1 MVGVLPGIGPIGAM
15 ALLLP
20 VTYSM
25 TPAGALIMLAGIYYG
40 SMYGGSTTS
49 ILLNV
54 PGEVSS
60 VVTCLDGYEMARRG
74 RAGAALF
81 VAAVGSFAAGSL
93 GILGLAFLAPALASA
108 ALRFGPPE
116 FFALCIVGL
125 LVLSNLTG
133 SSLIRAIVMIALGLA
148 LSTVGMEPMSGVA
161 RFTFG
166 SLELSQGVE
175 LVPIAI
181 GLTSCRSPL
190 ANSSYPDRIVM

>member
-1 MVGVLPGIGPIGAM
+1 MEPGIGPIGAM

-60 VVTCLDGYEMARRG
+60 VITTLGGHEMARRG

-81 VAAVGSFAAGSL
+81 VAAAGSFVAGSI
-93 GILGLAFLAPALASA
+93 GILGLAFLAPALAST
-108 ALRFGPPE
+108 ALRFDPP
-116 FFALCIVGL
+116 
-125 LVLSNLTG
+125 
-133 SSLIRAIVMIALGLA
+133 
-148 LSTVGMEPMSGVA
+148 
-161 RFTFG
+161 
-166 SLELSQGVE
+166 
-175 LVPIAI
+175 
-181 GLTSCRSPL
+181 
-190 ANSSYPDRIVM
+190 